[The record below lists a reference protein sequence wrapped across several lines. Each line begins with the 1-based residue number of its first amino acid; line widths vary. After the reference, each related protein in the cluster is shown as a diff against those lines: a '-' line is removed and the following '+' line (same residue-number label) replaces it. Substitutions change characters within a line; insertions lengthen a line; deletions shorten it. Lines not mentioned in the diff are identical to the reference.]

1 MDNKDKTGKASGKK
15 FDLNLLRVFVST
27 YETESVTKSAEQ
39 LDLTQSSVSNA
50 LARLKDAVG
59 SELFTRTGRGIKPT
73 RFAVELYEHVQEHI
87 LGIDRFIEGLANF
100 EPESSRRQF
109 VIYCHEAALLRLHKR
124 MHVFEKYPN
133 ISLVLKELPPKDARI
148 YEDLRMEK
156 VDLVIDVAP
165 SDSRVFQSKLLHS
178 DGLICIASATHPRL
192 QDGKMT
198 KQRYMDENHVL
209 LNIRRENLTF
219 VEWLVSDVLPPRK
232 VFSQHSSLLGML
244 PSVSQSQALAVVPET
259 LFLQYGEM
267 FNLQSLPFPFETKT
281 FDSYMV
287 WPTKMARNSALTWLR
302 GLIEDQLRASK

>member
-1 MDNKDKTGKASGKK
+1 M
-15 FDLNLLRVFVST
+15 
-27 YETESVTKSAEQ
+27 
-39 LDLTQSSVSNA
+39 
-50 LARLKDAVG
+50 G

-87 LGIDRFIEGLANF
+87 LGIDKIIEGLANF
-100 EPESSRRQF
+100 EPESSRRRF

-133 ISLVLKELPPKDARI
+133 ISLVLKELPPNDARI

-232 VFSQHSSLLGML
+232 VFSQHSSYLVCCRLYHSLKHL
-244 PSVSQSQALAVVPET
+244 PWCQKHSFFSTEICST
-259 LFLQYGEM
+259 Y
-267 FNLQSLPFPFETKT
+267 SRCPFHLKPKPLTPTWCGQRK
-281 FDSYMV
+281 
-287 WPTKMARNSALTWLR
+287 WPATQRSF
-302 GLIEDQLRASK
+302 GCED